1 MRHMSTTETTTDLAA
16 QLAALINEALPV
28 NADLPRFASRKVF
41 ICGLLDLAAQ
51 TLPVGRPALELAL
64 VEANRRHLL
73 TLSRADHVAAM
84 DPALVAASHIH
95 HRGSDF
101 HFVQD
106 PGEHFYNAPFTPP
119 QTRRVAY
126 QPPAARRWAL
136 THHHID
142 HTTGERTLLATAEVL
157 GERDEH
163 DLVVTV
169 VTYHQGLE
177 RGDVETFRDF
187 DFEDACER
195 MDRNGFRPV

>member
-1 MRHMSTTETTTDLAA
+1 MSTTATDLPAT
-16 QLAALINEALPV
+16 LAKIINQALPT
-28 NADLPRFASRKVF
+28 NADLPRFASRSVF

-51 TLPVGRPALELAL
+51 TLGATRPALERAL

-84 DPALVAASHIH
+84 DPALVKASHIH
-95 HRGSDF
+95 HLGSDF

-106 PGEHFYNAPFTPP
+106 PGEHFYNAPVTPP
-119 QTRRVAY
+119 STKQAAY
-126 QPPAARRWAL
+126 QPPAARIWAL

-142 HTTGERTLLATAEVL
+142 YRTGERTLLATAEIL
-157 GERDEH
+157 PERDEH

-169 VTYHQGLE
+169 ITYHQGLE
-177 RGDVETFRDF
+177 TGHVERFRAL

-195 MDRNGFRPV
+195 LDYTGCRPV